1 MRISLFLCLCF
12 GLPLSV
18 LDANLALAADLRV
31 QVNSVQSR
39 HGVMRFALYNRASG
53 FPTHEGRFA
62 YLDVP
67 VPETGSVVAVFTD
80 LAPGAYAVAAYH
92 DENGNG
98 EFDQGFLGLP
108 LEGYGF
114 SRDASGFLS
123 APSFSSAAV
132 LLEEGGKTIRIRL
145 SY

>member
-1 MRISLFLCLCF
+1 MRNFFLLFFF
-12 GLPLSV
+12 GLVLSI
-18 LDANLALAADLRV
+18 LPWWPAMAADLRV
-31 QVNSVQSR
+31 QVAALQSR
-39 HGVMRFALYNRASG
+39 NGVMRFALYDREAA
-53 FPTHEGRFA
+53 FPTYEGRCA

-67 VPETGSVVAVFTD
+67 VPKSGPAEAVFTD
-80 LAPGAYAVAAYH
+80 LAPGRYAIAVYH

-98 EFDQGFLGLP
+98 EFDQGLFGFP

-114 SRDASGFLS
+114 SRDARGFLA

-132 LLEEGGKTIRIRL
+132 VLGEGGKTIRIGL

>member
-1 MRISLFLCLCF
+1 MRIFFFLCLF
-12 GLPLSV
+12 FLLPLSV
-18 LDANLALAADLRV
+18 SGATSVMAADLRV
-31 QVNSVQSR
+31 QVDHVQSR
-39 HGVMRFALYNRASG
+39 QGVVRFALYNRASG

-62 YLDVP
+62 YRDVP
-67 VPETGSVVAVFTD
+67 VPKTGSVAAVFTD

-92 DENGNG
+92 DENNNG

-123 APSFSSAAV
+123 APSFSSAAIM
-132 LLEEGGKTIRIRL
+132 LEEDAKTIRIRF

>member
-1 MRISLFLCLCF
+1 
-12 GLPLSV
+12 
-18 LDANLALAADLRV
+18 
-31 QVNSVQSR
+31 
-39 HGVMRFALYNRASG
+39 
-53 FPTHEGRFA
+53 
-62 YLDVP
+62 
-67 VPETGSVVAVFTD
+67 VAVFTD